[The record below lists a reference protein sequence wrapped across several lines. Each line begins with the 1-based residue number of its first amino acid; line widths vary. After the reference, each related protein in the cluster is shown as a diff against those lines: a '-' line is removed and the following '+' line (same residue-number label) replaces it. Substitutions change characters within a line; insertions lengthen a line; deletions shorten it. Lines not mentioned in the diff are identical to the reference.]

1 MRFRVLP
8 GLALLTVASAVQ
20 AQNAPAHPS
29 CTGVTANACQ
39 QAVDM
44 FTYVSPLLGTA
55 IVGGN
60 TTMGQGG
67 SLGTRLGLIPH
78 VSVGVR
84 INAVFGGVPV
94 STLSL
99 RMRRRLGLCGQHGSG
114 WRPRRCRNWLAEYS
128 SRSGF

>member
-84 INAVFGGVPV
+84 INAVFGGVPEFSQPTPLLPGLG
-94 STLSL
+94 STSAKT
-99 RMRRRLGLCGQHGSG
+99 GLPPVARTMLPG
-114 WRPRRCRNWLAEYS
+114 ATKV
-128 SRSGF
+128 